1 MKIKPVGHS
10 KSRCERERESH
21 ARISAVSKNF
31 SPPKNCHH
39 PQNAH
44 SEYVGL
50 GPRGLGMRLSWNMGS
65 VSLPWAF
72 SFYMHANPLCSL
84 NGFWWLFEYA
94 LETSH
99 LQAPTLEGQGKEKAV
114 QF

>member
-1 MKIKPVGHS
+1 MKMKIKPVGHS

-21 ARISAVSKNF
+21 ARISAVNKN
-31 SPPKNCHH
+31 H
-39 PQNAH
+39 PQNAY

-50 GPRGLGMRLSWNMGS
+50 GPRGLGMRLSWNVGS

-72 SFYMHANPLCSL
+72 SFYVYSNPLRSP

-114 QF
+114 HF